1 MRLPCSIAAVALLAL
16 LASACAPLPDLPA
29 PAGSPPPAA
38 PPPSLLPM
46 DDILAQATGAQ
57 PADPGAGLVA
67 RAAALRARAARMR

>member
-29 PAGSPPPAA
+29 PAGSLPPAA